1 MKKFMLLMAVLALL
15 LCGCG
20 NGGTTETTE
29 GIQIIQPQQGAGE
42 AVVPEDGDIV
52 IEITP

>member
-20 NGGTTETTE
+20 NGDTPQTTE
-29 GIQIIQPQQGAGE
+29 GIQIIQPQGPGE
-42 AVVPEDGDIV
+42 AVTPEDGDIV